1 MYNYCV
7 HVLQNWRQKLAE
19 MDASITA
26 KDMEL
31 AKRKEELSLSQ
42 KQKEALTHKMAEI
55 REEIESGQRRIKAL
69 LREKDALERDLK
81 VREAEIEVL
90 RLKNLGIATAKEDI
104 AHYQKQ
110 LESIRQELEAERKN
124 VSPLREELQRKR
136 VEVAEKMKDI
146 QYLTEARDKANC
158 ELEREREKT
167 EQKSKELAAAAMFH
181 AASTVQ
187 FQVCWHLQ
195 SYGL

>member
-1 MYNYCV
+1 
-7 HVLQNWRQKLAE
+7 

-31 AKRKEELSLSQ
+31 AKRTEELSSSQ
-42 KQKEALTHKMAEI
+42 KEKEALTHKMAEI

-69 LREKDALERDLK
+69 LQEKDALERDLK

-90 RLKNLGIATAKEDI
+90 RLKNLGIATAKEQEI
-104 AHYQKQ
+104 AHYEKQ

-124 VSPLREELQRKR
+124 VSPLWEELQRKR

-146 QYLTEARDKANC
+146 QYLTEARDRANC

-167 EQKSKELAAAAMFH
+167 EQKSKELAAAVISH
-181 AASTVQ
+181 AASTVR